1 MIIRTIKGVFPS
13 CRVFRE
19 NPRLDAN
26 VEAWGSDF
34 VNMVIFCQKSPR
46 AITFRRPVEKDFMKS
61 RLRHVFLEP
70 RHEIPEA
77 TWLDEGEDGG
87 KGSSILAKNNTETV
101 TKLHKKSAL
110 GHWTIMR
117 TVIPAKIWEL
127 W

>member
-1 MIIRTIKGVFPS
+1 MIIRTIKQVFPS

-19 NPRLDAN
+19 NPRVDAN

-34 VNMVIFCQKSPR
+34 VNMVIFCQKRPDELK
-46 AITFRRPVEKDFMKS
+46 FRRPVEKDFMKS

-70 RHEIPEA
+70 HHEIPESA
-77 TWLDEGEDGG
+77 WLEDDD
-87 KGSSILAKNNTETV
+87 KSILAKNSTGKV
-101 TKLHKKSAL
+101 TKLHQKSAI

-117 TVIPAKIWEL
+117 TVIPAKVWEL